1 MAIDRK
7 AVHTCQIGTSLQT
20 TTIPLSS
27 LMEATTLPATLLLI
41 DLWTEVVEVAD
52 PLDILSLMQVWAGRV

>member
-1 MAIDRK
+1 
-7 AVHTCQIGTSLQT
+7 
-20 TTIPLSS
+20 
-27 LMEATTLPATLLLI
+27 MEATTLPATLLLI